1 MKDIVIT
8 GREMLMLSPNERY
21 SMPDNIADQL
31 IARGKAELIADS
43 ILAQEAKARL
53 AASERSAKERCEQV
67 AVIATEEH
75 EKKSKRGK

>member
-31 IARGKAELIADS
+31 IARGKAEEIKPD
-43 ILAQEAKARL
+43 IVEQIKA
-53 AASERSAKERCEQV
+53 E
-67 AVIATEEH
+67 
-75 EKKSKRGK
+75 EKKPKKGK

>member
-31 IARGKAELIADS
+31 IARGKGSLIADD
-43 ILAQEAKARL
+43 ILLQEATARIS
-53 AASERSAKERCEQV
+53 ASEKAAKERCEQS
-67 AVIATEEH
+67 AIIATEEH
-75 EKKSKRGK
+75 DKKPKKGK